1 MTDKLRDAAQAAVDL
16 LEDDD
21 RNTYK
26 AIRVLEAALMEP
38 KPWVGLTDEECG
50 EIQNDYA
57 AAISKHVFNAIEAKL
72 KEKNT

>member
-38 KPWVGLTDEECG
+38 KPWVGLTKEE
-50 EIQNDYA
+50 A
-57 AAISKHVFNAIEAKL
+57 AKCWSTSAVKTWKNFEAKL
-72 KEKNT
+72 KEKNGGHT